1 MGFISNVAG
10 TISDSINS
18 ELNDQFLES
27 FKTDSLGQKILVKR
41 AYKQNSKGFSQGS
54 SDIITAGSK
63 VLVPEG
69 TYALMIDNGK
79 IVDSALTPGLYTWE
93 NSSSAS
99 VLSGNMKG
107 VMVDVFDRFRFAGE
121 VTKCQK
127 IYYVNGLEIL
137 DQTSNK
143 PITVPYPDP
152 VYGNLYFTFRI
163 TFSFRI
169 VDPVRFFKK
178 TGKETTVEYFMG
190 SPYHP
195 KQPFL
200 EVQDHMEEALN
211 LCATRDKIPFPQL
224 ISNKSKI
231 KDAVNEVI
239 NRLWYEDRGMVI
251 ESIALTGLTLD
262 EASRQRVE
270 QFDSAKIFA
279 DDPAALNAL
288 VALGLTEAAKS
299 AASNSAGAAVGF
311 AGVGMASGFAGNMA
325 NGYQAPTPVPAP
337 AVTNAAP
344 PMPVAPAAPA
354 PVYTAPAPAPV
365 YTAPTPAPAPAPAVV
380 NTAPAP
386 APAPQVISGPDS
398 CPFCGTPLPLNAR
411 LEKCPACCA
420 DIRSYY
426 S

>member
-1 MGFISNVAG
+1 MGFISNVTG
-10 TISDSINS
+10 VISDSISS
-18 ELNDQFLES
+18 ELNDQYLES
-27 FKTDSLGQKILVKR
+27 FRTDSLGQKILVKR
-41 AYKQNSKGFSQGS
+41 AYKQNSKGFNQGS
-54 SDIITAGSK
+54 NDIITAGSK

-251 ESIALTGLTLD
+251 ESIALTHLTLD

-311 AGVGMASGFAGNMA
+311 AGVGMAGSFAGNIGAGMNA
-325 NGYQAPTPVPAP
+325 PAPSYTPTAPTAPSAPAP
-337 AVTNAAP
+337 AYTATAP
-344 PMPVAPAAPA
+344 ATAPAAPA
-354 PVYTAPAPAPV
+354 FICPET
-365 YTAPTPAPAPAPAVV
+365 
-380 NTAPAP
+380 
-386 APAPQVISGPDS
+386 
-398 CPFCGTPLPLNAR
+398 CPFCGTPLPNMR
-411 LEKCPACCA
+411 LDKCPACIA
-420 DIRSYY
+420 DIRPYY

>member
-41 AYKQNSKGFSQGS
+41 AYKQNSKGFNQGS
-54 SDIITAGSK
+54 NDIITAGSK

-251 ESIALTGLTLD
+251 ESIALTHLTLD

-288 VALGLTEAAKS
+288 VALGLTEASKL
-299 AASNSAGAAVGF
+299 AASNSAGAGVGF
-311 AGVGMASGFAGNMA
+311 AGVGMAGSFAGNIGAGMNA
-325 NGYQAPTPVPAP
+325 PAPSYTPTAPTAPSAPAP
-337 AVTNAAP
+337 AT
-344 PMPVAPAAPA
+344 APAAPA
-354 PVYTAPAPAPV
+354 FT
-365 YTAPTPAPAPAPAVV
+365 
-380 NTAPAP
+380 
-386 APAPQVISGPDS
+386 GPET
-398 CPFCGTPLPLNAR
+398 CPFCGTPLPNMR
-411 LEKCPACCA
+411 LDKCPACIA
-420 DIRSYY
+420 DIRPYY